1 MTDDSK
7 KKPIRILSKADHLQS
22 KSSRGGV
29 GWRPTNLVCDEPDPT
44 DELSRLTGED
54 LDRELRRQILY
65 TIPWLLELLFI
76 LGLAVFALAMRFP
89 QERTLYIRT
98 PGCSCSPASGGVFDG
113 CTGAL
118 LTAGFIPCR

>member
-7 KKPIRILSKADHLQS
+7 KKLIRILSKADHLQS

-29 GWRPTNLVCDEPDPT
+29 GWRPTNLVYDEPDPA

-65 TIPWLLELLFI
+65 TIPWLLELLLI
-76 LGLAVFALAMRFP
+76 LGLAVFVLVMIFAH
-89 QERTLYIRT
+89 
-98 PGCSCSPASGGVFDG
+98 
-113 CTGAL
+113 
-118 LTAGFIPCR
+118 